1 MKKKALR
8 TIQRHRLIED
18 GEGIVIGLSGGAD
31 SAALLR
37 MLCEIKEQYQ
47 LKLHAVHINHLF
59 RGENA
64 LRDEHFSVALCESYQ
79 VPISAYQVDVAAIAR
94 EKGISFELAGR
105 DVRYHYFESVRA
117 TLDFQKIAV
126 AHHQDDQGE
135 TVLMRLIRGSG
146 LEGLAG
152 IRPSRSGGIIRP
164 LLNCSRKEIEAYC
177 EQMGIKPMMDHT
189 NLDNAYSRNF
199 IRNEVMPQINQYFE
213 ISFAEKLSKTAERLA
228 EDGDYIQSQLMN
240 EWQQNVEK
248 TELAYCV
255 RKTALLEMHPALRS
269 RLIRKLYET
278 LSGNL
283 LDFEESH
290 VLQILE
296 LLKSEGSKRF
306 EFRDVLFKTEY
317 NFLYVTPKNEALQAQ
332 SNATLQEKPI
342 LTVEKMAG
350 RQTQIEASNHKDG
363 FIFVDEANIVGELS
377 LRHRLPGDKFRPKGM
392 MGHKKLKDFL
402 IDEKIPRETR
412 DQIWILCDAVKIIW
426 ICGYRQNQEACVS
439 ENTKQILK
447 LTLTDIVTQD

>member
-1 MKKKALR
+1 MKKKALK
-8 TIQRHRLIED
+8 TIQRHNLIED
-18 GEGIVIGLSGGAD
+18 GDGIVIGLSGGAD

-37 MLCEIKEQYQ
+37 MLCEIKAQYQ

-64 LRDEHFSVALCESYQ
+64 LRDEHFSAALCESYQ
-79 VPISAYQVDVAAIAR
+79 VPITAYQVDVAAIAR
-94 EKGISFELAGR
+94 KKGISFEMAGR
-105 DVRYHYFESVRA
+105 DVRYHYFETVRSA
-117 TLDFQKIAV
+117 LNFQKIAV

-199 IRNEVMPQINQYFE
+199 IRNEVMPQINQYFG

-228 EDGDYIQSQLMN
+228 EDGAYIQSQLMN
-240 EWQQNVEK
+240 EWQQSVEK
-248 TELAYCV
+248 TELGYRV
-255 RKTALLEMHPALRS
+255 RKTALLETHPALRS
-269 RLIRKLYET
+269 RLIRKLYEA

-283 LDFEESH
+283 LDLEESH

-296 LLKSEGSKRF
+296 LLKSEGHKHF
-306 EFRDVLFKTEY
+306 EFRNILFKTEY
-317 NFLYVTPKNEALQAQ
+317 DFLHVTLKNEAWQEVNDVPAQ
-332 SNATLQEKPI
+332 GKPI
-342 LTVEKMAG
+342 LTIEKILGGQA
-350 RQTQIEASNHKDG
+350 QIEASNHKDG

-377 LRHRLPGDKFRPKGM
+377 LRHRLPGDKFMPKGM

-402 IDEKIPRETR
+402 IDEKISREMR
-412 DQIWILCDAVKIIW
+412 DQIWILCDSVKIIW
-426 ICGYRQNQEACVS
+426 ICGYRQNQEACVT

-447 LTLTDIVTQD
+447 LSLTDIVTHD